1 MPLGPN
7 LSLIGYALG
16 FLIFIGISA
25 AAACLLFIA
34 LSNIVNQT
42 SWLYQE
48 NKNNAEA
55 LGDTDEQVNRTQQK
69 IIIYQNHLTQT
80 AGKVLTRCSRKSQA
94 TSIASAR
101 RAEEINDMV
110 RAGGKIHGNEL
121 PASHE
126 KIEAAKNE
134 LIHSN
139 CSHVWHRP
147 LAKDLNL
154 KTFRLLSQESTR
166 DELLNE
172 MKDEIAYFKQQKV
185 TANLESINHPSWFCR
200 GVFSEGQ
207 EALTLKIA
215 HCQHTAAMLR
225 MFAEQLK
232 PNVFGIGNKSAVA
245 ASDPQRKSISNR
257 TDHSRTIETLE
268 AMATELDDI
277 SGTMQ
282 KTSISLPQEPV
293 RPATLNP
300 KDNTRLPHPPSWDGN
315 NASSRKAS
323 TQHLKDPN
331 WLLGQSPARGT

>member
-126 KIEAAKNE
+126 KIEAAK
-134 LIHSN
+134 
-139 CSHVWHRP
+139 
-147 LAKDLNL
+147 K
-154 KTFRLLSQESTR
+154 
-166 DELLNE
+166 
-172 MKDEIAYFKQQKV
+172 
-185 TANLESINHPSWFCR
+185 
-200 GVFSEGQ
+200 
-207 EALTLKIA
+207 
-215 HCQHTAAMLR
+215 
-225 MFAEQLK
+225 
-232 PNVFGIGNKSAVA
+232 
-245 ASDPQRKSISNR
+245 
-257 TDHSRTIETLE
+257 
-268 AMATELDDI
+268 
-277 SGTMQ
+277 
-282 KTSISLPQEPV
+282 
-293 RPATLNP
+293 
-300 KDNTRLPHPPSWDGN
+300 
-315 NASSRKAS
+315 
-323 TQHLKDPN
+323 
-331 WLLGQSPARGT
+331 